1 MSFPLPRVLRSTNRV
16 REGGRA
22 FMATPQYLRLRR
34 LGNLIARY
42 QAESPAQQKQN
53 TGTIGSS
60 LLRYPFLYEY
70 CYLREN
76 DKQSYR
82 QRILQSRDVNQKR
95 FEEQLSLYTVALI
108 RERFGSSRLDD
119 PSNPLER
126 GRTFTT
132 VKNPTMLSRESLIE
146 ALQNFLGIAE
156 GSDDYRNLAK
166 RFHLRVAQC
175 KNYRE
180 FKAVLCDYALEGA
193 KPKYVDRRLRKTLQ
207 QFFEQ
212 IRANRDGDRPKEMLQ
227 QYTYCQLLNFLVV
240 EDDRDAGTMLYLDA
254 IAQQGAL
261 RTIGIL
267 LRVVLLAPEKVR
279 PHLETR
285 FGILF
290 DRYDSTPRDEVPW
303 LVKSL
308 ELWQLAHTIYFCTV
322 DLPTWRSS
330 WKELS

>member
-1 MSFPLPRVLRSTNRV
+1 MDQQQVIFEHLQQCTRDEDPERVIERYRKLFLQGSAYPLPRVLAALERLARVQTPQESEEFADFVGRCWYLAVDTWLDSPDRHHAIAALAGLFDEFPPPARSRSTNRV

-34 LGNLIARY
+34 LGNLIAHH
-42 QAESPAQQKQN
+42 QSESPEQQKQN

-70 CYLREN
+70 CYLREE

-82 QRILQSRDVNQKR
+82 QRILQSRDVNQTR

-156 GSDDYRNLAK
+156 DSEDYRNLAK

-175 KNYRE
+175 ATYRE
-180 FKAVLCDYALEGA
+180 FKAALCDYVLEGA

-212 IRANRDGDRPKEMLQ
+212 IRANRDGDRPKETLQ
-227 QYTYCQLLNFLVV
+227 QYTYCQLLNFLIV
-240 EDDRDAGTMLYLDA
+240 
-254 IAQQGAL
+254 
-261 RTIGIL
+261 
-267 LRVVLLAPEKVR
+267 
-279 PHLETR
+279 
-285 FGILF
+285 
-290 DRYDSTPRDEVPW
+290 
-303 LVKSL
+303 
-308 ELWQLAHTIYFCTV
+308 
-322 DLPTWRSS
+322 
-330 WKELS
+330 